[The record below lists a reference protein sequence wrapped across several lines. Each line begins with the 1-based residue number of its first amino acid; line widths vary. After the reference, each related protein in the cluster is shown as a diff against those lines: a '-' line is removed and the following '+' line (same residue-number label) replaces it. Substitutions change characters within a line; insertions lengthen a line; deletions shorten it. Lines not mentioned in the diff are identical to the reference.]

1 MEQTLLRAFIV
12 AHPEESVE
20 IENTKSILLDRD
32 ARVYKG
38 THLRSAK
45 LILSESKFDVVVF
58 MPHIEHKVIGWL
70 LRGLAYKPYV
80 IRISSDKET
89 YDSYRCLVDEQVPTL
104 SFCKSFSH

>member
-20 IENTKSILLDRD
+20 IENTKNILLDRE

-45 LILSESKFDVVVF
+45 LILSESKFDIVVC
-58 MPHIEHKVIGWL
+58 MPRVEHKVMEWL
-70 LRGLAYKPYV
+70 LRGLPYKPYV
-80 IRISSDKET
+80 IRVSSDRKT
-89 YDSYRCLVDEQVPTL
+89 YDAFKSIVDEQVPAL